1 MTIGPSTTRQ
11 DVSMKK
17 LISMRSFCD
26 FVRDDSGATAI
37 EYAIIAA
44 GIAGAIIVVVTSL
57 GSTLQTKY
65 QSVSTTL
72 N

>member
-1 MTIGPSTTRQ
+1 
-11 DVSMKK
+11 MKK

-44 GIAGAIIVVVTSL
+44 GIASAIIVVVTSL
-57 GSTLQTKY
+57 GSSLQTKY
-65 QSVSTTL
+65 QDVSDKL

>member
-1 MTIGPSTTRQ
+1 
-11 DVSMKK
+11 MKK

-44 GIAGAIIVVVTSL
+44 GIAGAIIVVVTGL
-57 GSTLQTKY
+57 GSSLQAKY
-65 QSVSTTL
+65 QSVSTSL